1 MKRRTSLSQKRAEKM
16 RKIDNSGEHCD
27 SMSMDSSMVCG
38 RTRHEA
44 ATMEQTIRE
53 IMRNTSSEG
62 TFFKTALSKT
72 FLWRFD
78 DDEWRHAE
86 QHDQM
91 LGLSRNLQRDWSP
104 KSVHNWML
112 PPGKLHAFFSIYT
125 DFLGLHSLHYDADPR
140 SRLWRSESQREKR
153 T

>member
-1 MKRRTSLSQKRAEKM
+1 M

-62 TFFKTALSKT
+62 TFFKTSLSKT
-72 FLWRFD
+72 VLLRFD
-78 DDEWRHAE
+78 DDE
-86 QHDQM
+86 
-91 LGLSRNLQRDWSP
+91 
-104 KSVHNWML
+104 
-112 PPGKLHAFFSIYT
+112 
-125 DFLGLHSLHYDADPR
+125 
-140 SRLWRSESQREKR
+140 
-153 T
+153 